1 MSLLLQNI
9 STRASFASPKD
20 LTLLP
25 SKDLFLDNYEYCWG
39 LKRGELNPYLKGSA
53 NHIRVQPSMKAALT
67 AGRIILL
74 PSEEIITALAELQ
87 ASNGRSRLEDREMFL
102 QKMPFGVYQYRV
114 ITLASGITLFSRDP
128 STKRVCALN
137 KKSPP
142 IVSCNLHPFFV
153 IAHASNAIGD
163 YRETMDPKLY
173 GTLTG
178 ISIAWAPRPYLE
190 FYVGSYEGE
199 FGRPGSLRNLRR
211 KYPPISPPPS
221 FTDSNSTLD
230 SDSDRDSKR
239 SRSSS
244 PDTEPEGID
253 ICAWVARCNRT
264 AFETP
269 VDHAAEVGDYAS
281 EVARSLEDV
290 MSVRRDAMKEAAA
303 PQSRNPK
310 RKRV

>member
-1 MSLLLQNI
+1 MLLLPQNI

-20 LTLLP
+20 LALLP

-53 NHIRVQPSMKAALT
+53 NHVRVQPSLRAALK

-87 ASNGRSRLEDREMFL
+87 ASNGRSRLQDRERFL
-102 QKMPFGVYQYRV
+102 TNMPFGVYQYRV
-114 ITLASGITLFSRDP
+114 ITLASRMSLFSRDP
-128 STKRVCALN
+128 STKKISPLSKR
-137 KKSPP
+137 SPP
-142 IVSCNLHPFFV
+142 VISCNIHPFFV
-153 IAHASNAIGD
+153 IAHASEAIGD

-173 GTLTG
+173 GTLTS

-190 FYVGSYEGE
+190 FYAGSYEGE

-211 KYPPISPPPS
+211 KYPPISSPPS
-221 FTDSNSTLD
+221 LADSASTL
-230 SDSDRDSKR
+230 SCESERASKR

-253 ICAWVARCNRT
+253 IGDWVARCDNT
-264 AFETP
+264 AFETL
-269 VDHAAEVGDYAS
+269 DDNAFEVGSYAS

-290 MSVRRDAMKEAAA
+290 MNVKRGAEETLTA
-303 PQSRNPK
+303 PQKRIAK